1 MKLLQSNQG
10 TFLLDTLSIEEIENW
25 LISKFSE
32 QLDIPEKAISTKA
45 LVTSLGLDSMD
56 AVMIA
61 GELEEWLCIE
71 LPSTLLWDYPTISQI
86 ATYVF
91 KLSSEDSGDN

>member
-1 MKLLQSNQG
+1 MNLLPSNQSC
-10 TFLLDTLSIEEIENW
+10 LSPDTLSIAEIEHW

-32 QLDIPEKAISTKA
+32 QLAIPEKAISTKA

-61 GELEEWLCIE
+61 GELEEWLNIE
-71 LPSTLLWDYPTISQI
+71 VPSTLLWDYPTISQI
-86 ATYVF
+86 ATYVY
-91 KLSSEDSGDN
+91 KLSSGDSCNN